1 MNIKITSYMM
11 QVIQVLR
18 ATDKDQGGE
27 DSPVHFSIPPESS
40 SALNLT
46 VQETGG
52 QTDKLCFS
60 N

>member
-1 MNIKITSYMM
+1 M

-18 ATDKDQGGE
+18 ATDKDHGGE

-46 VQETGG
+46 VRETGG
-52 QTDKLCFS
+52 QTDTLCFS